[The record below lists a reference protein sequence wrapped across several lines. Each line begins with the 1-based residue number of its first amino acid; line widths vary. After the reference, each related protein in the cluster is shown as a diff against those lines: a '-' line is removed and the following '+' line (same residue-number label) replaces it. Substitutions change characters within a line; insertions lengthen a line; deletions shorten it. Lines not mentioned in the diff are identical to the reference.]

1 MPALWRIA
9 QERRAEFDARA
20 LEYDRYRPRYPG
32 SLFDDIV
39 QLGALRRGAATVEIG
54 AGTGIATAP
63 LADRGLRVTA
73 LEPAPAMA
81 AVGAQRLRDRA
92 RFVVGRFED
101 WTPEEQVQLVVAC
114 NAWHWVDPGI
124 GVQLAARLLPAGGSL
139 ALVWTEIVSW
149 GQEPFEDLLTAMPSG
164 RSGPRISITYRA
176 PCAQFRWTA
185 ASTTSRCDAIDSS
198 EHSTP
203 RPLWP

>member
-1 MPALWRIA
+1 MPTLWRIA

-20 LEYDRYRPRYPG
+20 LEYDRYRPRYPE

-39 QLGALRRGAATVEIG
+39 ELGGLKRGAAAVEIG

-81 AVGAQRLRDRA
+81 AVGVARLRDRA

-124 GVQLAARLLPAGGSL
+124 GVQLAARLLPPGGSL

-149 GQEPFEDLLTAMPSG
+149 GQEPFEDLLTDAFG
-164 RSGPRISITYRA
+164 TLWAKDRSRA
-176 PCAQFRWTA
+176 DSCAPFKWTA

-198 EHSTP
+198 EHLTP
-203 RPLWP
+203 PPSWP